1 MEHHSKSGAT
11 PWNIVKL
18 LLWTTSYFKSHG
30 IDSPRATAEILLAH
44 ILKLKR
50 IDLYLQY
57 DQPLG
62 SDELTRFKALI
73 KRRVNREPVAYIVGV
88 KEFWSM
94 DFIVTGNV
102 LIPRP
107 ETECLVEAAI
117 SVLHQDSKQNAKDK
131 SRRVLELGTG
141 SGAII
146 LALASRRTEHL
157 FFASDR
163 SLKAVELAKENAG
176 CHGLDKVVDFF
187 CGDWLTPLSDDRHR
201 FDMIIS
207 NPPYIRTRAIGRL
220 QPEIYSFEPIVAL
233 DGDQDGLLCLR
244 LIIDSAYRYLNPG
257 GSLMLEIGHDQKT
270 EVKKTID
277 RCGNYEQVVFK
288 KDYSGWDRV
297 VQMQKKYVA
306 KDHLFC

>member
-1 MEHHSKSGAT
+1 MEHHSESGAT
-11 PWNIVKL
+11 AWNIVKL
-18 LLWTTSYFKSHG
+18 LKWTTSYFKSHG

-50 IDLYLQY
+50 IDLYLRY
-57 DQPLG
+57 DQPLC

-94 DFIVTGNV
+94 DFIVTRNV

-146 LALASRRTEHL
+146 LALASQGTEHL

-163 SLKAVELAKENAG
+163 SLQAVALAKENAG
-176 CHGLDKVVDFF
+176 RHGLDKAVDFF
-187 CGDWLTPLSDDRHR
+187 CGDWLAPLSDDRHR

-207 NPPYIRTRAIGRL
+207 NPPYIRTGAIGRL
-220 QPEIYSFEPIVAL
+220 QPEIYKFEPIAAL
-233 DGDQDGLLCLR
+233 DGDEDGLLCLR
-244 LIIDSAYRYLNPG
+244 LIIDNAYRYLNPG
-257 GSLMLEIGHDQKT
+257 GSLILEIGHDQKT
-270 EVKKTID
+270 DVKKTID
-277 RCGNYEQVVFK
+277 RCGNYEKVVVK

-297 VQMQKKYVA
+297 IQMQKKS
-306 KDHLFC
+306 

>member
-1 MEHHSKSGAT
+1 MEHHSKSGVIA
-11 PWNIVKL
+11 WNIVTL
-18 LLWTTSYFKSHG
+18 LKWTTSYFKSHG
-30 IDSPRATAEILLAH
+30 IDSPRSTAEILLAH

-50 IDLYLQY
+50 IDLYLRY
-57 DQPLG
+57 DQPLY
-62 SDELTRFKALI
+62 SDELTHFKALI
-73 KRRVNREPVAYIVGV
+73 KRRVKREPVAYIVGV

-94 DFIVTGNV
+94 DFIVNRNV

-107 ETECLVEAAI
+107 DTECLVEAAM

-146 LALASRRTEHL
+146 LALASQRTEHL

-163 SLKAVELAKENAG
+163 SLQAVALAQENARR
-176 CHGLDKVVDFF
+176 HGLDKSVDFF
-187 CGDWLTPLSDDRHR
+187 CGDWLAPLSDDRHR

-220 QPEIYSFEPIVAL
+220 QPEIYNFEPIVAL

-270 EVKKTID
+270 EVKKIVD
-277 RCGNYEQVVFK
+277 RCGNYEKVVFK

-297 VQMQKKYVA
+297 VQMQKKL
-306 KDHLFC
+306 K

>member
-1 MEHHSKSGAT
+1 MEHHPKSGST

-18 LLWTTSYFKSHG
+18 LKWTTSYFKSHG

-50 IDLYLQY
+50 IDLYLRY
-57 DQPLG
+57 DQPLC

-94 DFIVTGNV
+94 DFIVTSKV

-117 SVLHQDSKQNAKDK
+117 SVLQQNSKQNAKDK

-146 LALASRRTEHL
+146 LALASQCTEHL

-163 SLKAVELAKENAG
+163 SLQAVALAQENAG
-176 CHGLDKVVDFF
+176 RHGLDKAVDFF
-187 CGDWLTPLSDDRHR
+187 CGDWLTALSDDRHR

-220 QPEIYSFEPIVAL
+220 QPEIYKFEPIAAL
-233 DGDQDGLLCLR
+233 DGDEDGLLCLR

-257 GSLMLEIGHDQKT
+257 GSLILEIGHDQKT
-270 EVKKTID
+270 DVKKIID
-277 RCGNYEQVVFK
+277 RCGNYEKIVFK

-297 VQMQKKYVA
+297 VQMQKKPYLIE
-306 KDHLFC
+306 KR

>member
-11 PWNIVKL
+11 VWNIVKL
-18 LLWTTSYFKSHG
+18 LKWTTSYFKSHG

-57 DQPLG
+57 DQPLC
-62 SDELTRFKALI
+62 SDELTRFKVLI
-73 KRRVNREPVAYIVGV
+73 KRRVKREPVAYIVGV

-94 DFIVTGNV
+94 DFIVTRNV

-117 SVLHQDSKQNAKDK
+117 SVLHQDAKQNAKGK
-131 SRRVLELGTG
+131 SLRVLELGTG

-146 LALASRRTEHL
+146 LALASQHTEHL
-157 FFASDR
+157 YFASDR
-163 SLKAVELAKENAG
+163 SLQAVALAQENAG
-176 CHGLDKVVDFF
+176 RHGLDKAVDFF
-187 CGDWLTPLSDDRHR
+187 CGDWLAPLSNDRHR

-207 NPPYIRTRAIGRL
+207 NPPYIRTGAIGRL
-220 QPEIYSFEPIVAL
+220 QPEIYKFEPIAAL

-257 GSLMLEIGHDQKT
+257 GSLILEIGHDQKT

-297 VQMQKKYVA
+297 VQMQKK
-306 KDHLFC
+306 L

>member
-1 MEHHSKSGAT
+1 MEHHSESGAT
-11 PWNIVKL
+11 AWNIVKL

-57 DQPLG
+57 DQPLC

-73 KRRVNREPVAYIVGV
+73 KRRVKREPVAYIVGV

-94 DFIVTGNV
+94 DFIVNRNV

-146 LALASRRTEHL
+146 LALASQHTEHL
-157 FFASDR
+157 FFAS
-163 SLKAVELAKENAG
+163 
-176 CHGLDKVVDFF
+176 HGLDKAVDFF
-187 CGDWLTPLSDDRHR
+187 CGDWLAPLSNDRHR

-207 NPPYIRTRAIGRL
+207 NPPYIRTGAIGRL
-220 QPEIYSFEPIVAL
+220 QPEIYKFEPIAAL
-233 DGDQDGLLCLR
+233 DGDEDGLLCLR

-257 GSLMLEIGHDQKT
+257 GSLILEIGHDQKT

-297 VQMQKKYVA
+297 VLMQKKS
-306 KDHLFC
+306 

>member
-11 PWNIVKL
+11 VWNIVKL
-18 LLWTTSYFKSHG
+18 LKWTTSYFKSHG
-30 IDSPRATAEILLAH
+30 IDSPRSTAEILLAH

-57 DQPLG
+57 DQPLC
-62 SDELTRFKALI
+62 SDELKRFKALI
-73 KRRVNREPVAYIVGV
+73 QRRVNREPVAYIVGV

-94 DFIVTGNV
+94 DFIVTRNV

-117 SVLHQDSKQNAKDK
+117 SVLHQEAKQNAKGK

-146 LALASRRTEHL
+146 LALASQRTEHL
-157 FFASDR
+157 LFASDL
-163 SLKAVELAKENAG
+163 SLQAVALAKENAG
-176 CHGLDKVVDFF
+176 RHGLDKAVDFF
-187 CGDWLTPLSDDRHR
+187 CGDWLAPLSDDRHR

-220 QPEIYSFEPIVAL
+220 QPEIYKFEPIAAL

-257 GSLMLEIGHDQKT
+257 GSLILEIGHDQKT

-277 RCGNYEQVVFK
+277 RCGNYEKVVFK

-297 VQMQKKYVA
+297 VKMQKK
-306 KDHLFC
+306 L

>member
-11 PWNIVKL
+11 AWNIVKL
-18 LLWTTSYFKSHG
+18 LKWTTSYFKSHG

-50 IDLYLQY
+50 IDLYLRY

-62 SDELTRFKALI
+62 SDELKHFKALI
-73 KRRVNREPVAYIVGV
+73 KRRVKREPVAYIVGV

-94 DFIVTGNV
+94 DFAVTGDV

-117 SVLHQDSKQNAKDK
+117 SVLHPDSKQNAKDK

-146 LALASRRTEHL
+146 LALAFQHTEHL

-163 SLKAVELAKENAG
+163 SLQAVALAKENAG
-176 CHGLDKVVDFF
+176 RHGLDKAVDFF
-187 CGDWLTPLSDDRHR
+187 CGDWLAPLSDDRHR
-201 FDMIIS
+201 FDVIIS

-220 QPEIYSFEPIVAL
+220 QPEIYKFEPIAAL
-233 DGDQDGLLCLR
+233 DGDEDGLLCLR

-257 GSLMLEIGHDQKT
+257 GSLILEIGHDQKT
-270 EVKKTID
+270 EVKEIID
-277 RCGNYEQVVFK
+277 RCGNYEKVVFK

-297 VQMQKKYVA
+297 VQMQKKS
-306 KDHLFC
+306 

>member
-11 PWNIVKL
+11 VWNIVKL
-18 LLWTTSYFKSHG
+18 LKWTTSYFKSHG

-57 DQPLG
+57 DQPLC
-62 SDELTRFKALI
+62 SDELTRFKVLI
-73 KRRVNREPVAYIVGV
+73 KRRVKREPVAYIVGV

-94 DFIVTGNV
+94 DFIVTRNV

-117 SVLHQDSKQNAKDK
+117 SVLHQDSKQNAKGK
-131 SRRVLELGTG
+131 SLRVLELGTG

-146 LALASRRTEHL
+146 LALASQHTEHL
-157 FFASDR
+157 YFASDR
-163 SLKAVELAKENAG
+163 SLQAVALAQENAG
-176 CHGLDKVVDFF
+176 RHGLDKAVDFF
-187 CGDWLTPLSDDRHR
+187 CGDWLAPLSNDRHR

-207 NPPYIRTRAIGRL
+207 NPPYIRTGAIGRL
-220 QPEIYSFEPIVAL
+220 QPEIYKFEPIAAL
-233 DGDQDGLLCLR
+233 DGDEDGLLCLR

-257 GSLMLEIGHDQKT
+257 GSLILEIGHDQKT

-297 VQMQKKYVA
+297 VQMQKK
-306 KDHLFC
+306 L

>member
-1 MEHHSKSGAT
+1 MEHHSKSEAIA
-11 PWNIVKL
+11 WNIVKL
-18 LLWTTSYFKSHG
+18 LKWTTSYFKSHG

-62 SDELTRFKALI
+62 SDELKHFKALI
-73 KRRVNREPVAYIVGV
+73 KRRVKREPVAYIVGV

-94 DFIVTGNV
+94 DFTVTGDV

-117 SVLHQDSKQNAKDK
+117 SVLHQEAKQNAKGK

-146 LALASRRTEHL
+146 LALASQRTEHL
-157 FFASDR
+157 LFASDL
-163 SLKAVELAKENAG
+163 SLQAVALAKENAG
-176 CHGLDKVVDFF
+176 RHGLDKAVDFF
-187 CGDWLTPLSDDRHR
+187 CGDCLAPLSDDRHR

-207 NPPYIRTRAIGRL
+207 NPPYIRTRDIGRL
-220 QPEIYSFEPIVAL
+220 QPEIYKYEPIAAL

-244 LIIDSAYRYLNPG
+244 LMIDDAYRFLNPG

-270 EVKKTID
+270 EVKKIID
-277 RCGNYEQVVFK
+277 RCGNYEKVVFK

-297 VQMQKKYVA
+297 VQMQKKS
-306 KDHLFC
+306 

>member
-11 PWNIVKL
+11 VWNIVKL
-18 LLWTTSYFKSHG
+18 LKWTTSYFKSHG

-57 DQPLG
+57 DQPLC
-62 SDELTRFKALI
+62 SDELKRFKALI
-73 KRRVNREPVAYIVGV
+73 KRRVNREPVAYILGV

-94 DFIVTGNV
+94 DFIVTRNV

-117 SVLHQDSKQNAKDK
+117 SVLHQDAKQNAKDK
-131 SRRVLELGTG
+131 PRRVLELGTG

-146 LALASRRTEHL
+146 LALASQHTEHL
-157 FFASDR
+157 YFASDR
-163 SLKAVELAKENAG
+163 SLQAVALAQENAG
-176 CHGLDKVVDFF
+176 RHGLDKAVDFF
-187 CGDWLTPLSDDRHR
+187 CGDWLAPLSNDRHR

-207 NPPYIRTRAIGRL
+207 NPPYIRTGAIGRL
-220 QPEIYSFEPIVAL
+220 QPEIYKFEPIAAL

-257 GSLMLEIGHDQKT
+257 GSLILEIGHDQKT

-297 VQMQKKYVA
+297 VQMQKKS
-306 KDHLFC
+306 

>member
-11 PWNIVKL
+11 VWNIVKL
-18 LLWTTSYFKSHG
+18 LKWTTSYFKSHG

-57 DQPLG
+57 DQPLC
-62 SDELTRFKALI
+62 SDELKRFKALI

-94 DFIVTGNV
+94 DFIVNRNV

-117 SVLHQDSKQNAKDK
+117 SVLHQDAKQNAKDK
-131 SRRVLELGTG
+131 SRWVLELGTG

-146 LALASRRTEHL
+146 LALASQHTEHL
-157 FFASDR
+157 YFASDR
-163 SLKAVELAKENAG
+163 SLQAVALAQENAG
-176 CHGLDKVVDFF
+176 RHGLDKAVDFF
-187 CGDWLTPLSDDRHR
+187 CGDWLAPLADNRHR

-207 NPPYIRTRAIGRL
+207 NPPYIRTGAIGRL
-220 QPEIYSFEPIVAL
+220 QPEIYKFEPIAAL

-257 GSLMLEIGHDQKT
+257 GSLILEIGHDQKT

-297 VQMQKKYVA
+297 VQMQKKS
-306 KDHLFC
+306 

>member
-1 MEHHSKSGAT
+1 MEHHSESGAI

-18 LLWTTSYFKSHG
+18 LKWTTSYFKSHG

-57 DQPLG
+57 DQPLC

-117 SVLHQDSKQNAKDK
+117 SVLQKDSKQNAKDK

-146 LALASRRTEHL
+146 LALASQRTEHL

-163 SLKAVELAKENAG
+163 SLQAVALAKENAG
-176 CHGLDKVVDFF
+176 RHGLDKAVDFF
-187 CGDWLTPLSDDRHR
+187 CGDWLAPVGDDRHR

-207 NPPYIRTRAIGRL
+207 NPPYIRTGAIGRL
-220 QPEIYSFEPIVAL
+220 QPEIYKFEPIAAL
-233 DGDQDGLLCLR
+233 DGDEDGLLCLR

-257 GSLMLEIGHDQKT
+257 GSLILEIGHDQKT
-270 EVKKTID
+270 EVKEIID
-277 RCGNYEQVVFK
+277 RCGNYEKVVFK

-297 VQMQKKYVA
+297 VQMQKN
-306 KDHLFC
+306 LQ